1 MLLRLALRLLGEE
14 IQVDENPDFRPQYL
28 RHDGGG
34 DVIDGAERIALRH
47 VMIVVEVGGNEDDGY
62 VRRPAPFADQGRGLE
77 AVHPR
82 HVDVEQDD
90 REVALEHLLQRLLAR
105 CGGEQILAE
114 VLEDRP
120 VDQQLVGP
128 IVDDQDIGAVGLRLP
143 LSIVVHRVGVDRH
156 RG

>member
-1 MLLRLALRLLGEE
+1 
-14 IQVDENPDFRPQYL
+14 
-28 RHDGGG
+28 
-34 DVIDGAERIALRH
+34 
-47 VMIVVEVGGNEDDGY
+47 MIVVEVRGNEDDGY
-62 VRRPAPFADQGRGLE
+62 VRRPAALADQGGSLQPIH
-77 AVHPR
+77 AR

-90 REVALEHLLQRLLAR
+90 REVALKDLFQRLLAR